1 MNYNRIDKRKN
12 KKLLDYYVI
21 AVEKLG
27 NVTTV
32 SKKSKIAVNTLE
44 KIAKG
49 ESTTLRTFQKLESFV
64 LNLET

>member
-1 MNYNRIDKRKN
+1 MKYNRKDKIKN

-27 NVTTV
+27 NVTTI

-44 KIAKG
+44 KIAKD
-49 ESTTLRTFQKLESFV
+49 ESTTLRTFQKLEIFF
-64 LNLET
+64 